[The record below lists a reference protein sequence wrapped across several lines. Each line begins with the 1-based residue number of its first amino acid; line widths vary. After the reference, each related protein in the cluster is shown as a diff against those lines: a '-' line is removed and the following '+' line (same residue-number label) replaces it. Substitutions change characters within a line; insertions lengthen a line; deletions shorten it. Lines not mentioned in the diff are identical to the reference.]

1 MKIRIEAGG
10 RCFTIPLPIGI
21 IMNRFTARIA
31 ESCIKNYVSVPD
43 VSFTAEQLLTM
54 FRAIKQARKNFPG
67 LALVDVKTAD
77 NQRIMIKL

>member
-43 VSFTAEQLLTM
+43 VSLTGEQLAILS
-54 FRAIKQARKNFPG
+54 RALKQARKNYPG
-67 LALVDVKTAD
+67 LALVDVKTD
-77 NQRIMIKL
+77 KQRILITL